1 MEVDAEIILQKV
13 LVFILALWCW
23 QIGSHLETPYPSA
36 LVEAYAVPLTRIGLL
51 IIVLLASIWSVPV
64 GILTALA
71 FVCLGTDVLFF
82 GKPSLK
88 IHSLENLT

>member
-1 MEVDAEIILQKV
+1 MAIDPEKLLQRVLLAIL
-13 LVFILALWCW
+13 LVWCW
-23 QIGSHLETPYPSA
+23 QIGSHLETPYPPA

-51 IIVLLASIWSVPV
+51 CIVLLAATWDMSV

-82 GKPSLK
+82 AKPS
-88 IHSLENLT
+88 E

>member
-1 MEVDAEIILQKV
+1 MEIEPETILQRV
-13 LVFILALWCW
+13 LVFLLFLWCW

-51 IIVLLASIWSVPV
+51 LLVLLAASWSVPV

-82 GKPSLK
+82 GKPTLS
-88 IHSLENLT
+88 